1 MLGTTVL
8 LLINSNLIPVSLVIT
23 KGLQDLRA
31 LQTEN
36 YPIIC
41 LLLTLE
47 RERRGVTEIKTALIS
62 QTSNILLAEIE
73 RERDMGVYS
82 IKKS

>member
-47 RERRGVTEIKTALIS
+47 REQRGLAEIKTAVIS
-62 QTSNILLAEIE
+62 QTSNILAELE
-73 RERDMGVYS
+73 REREREREML
-82 IKKS
+82 